1 MDDSLDLV
9 EKMLEAVAKTMR
21 KFRAHL
27 DSQDSR
33 ADILEH
39 RIALLEQSRAK
50 RLDAIEQRIA
60 VQGDSMSYRIA
71 NVGDLAV
78 TNFKKISA
86 IEQQGVVL
94 AQRCEM
100 RITSIEERLAAL
112 EKLETNDNW
121 K

>member
-1 MDDSLDLV
+1 MCIPSAGTNNRRTIS
-9 EKMLEAVAKTMR
+9 KAIQKHIR
-21 KFRAHL
+21 
-27 DSQDSR
+27 Q
-33 ADILEH
+33 
-39 RIALLEQSRAK
+39 QSRAK
-50 RLDAIEQRIA
+50 RLDAIEQRVA

-86 IEQQGVVL
+86 IEQQGVIL